1 LLWASSAVA
10 FETGSGSRTAIGMEI
25 ADDVENGNRSGARMK
40 DCVIA
45 NGLCHGVRTPHGQ
58 TGLAEMLIDHA

>member
-1 LLWASSAVA
+1 
-10 FETGSGSRTAIGMEI
+10 MEI